1 MIVFDCTCKWRFIV
15 GKKQVYGPIWRIELP
30 GHFTGRHGCYTLGR
44 MMSREQFA
52 DDYSDCEYRFQ
63 IQELGRIQERGPRG

>member
-1 MIVFDCTCKWRFIV
+1 VIVFDCGCKWRFIV

-52 DDYSDCEYRFQ
+52 DEYADCEYRFQ
-63 IQELGRIQERGPRG
+63 FQERGPRG